1 MRAQSAASVGEVRGA
16 DAASR
21 NPFCRS
27 NTSLTGPRSLAVHT
41 RRICFP
47 LWTLTVLR
55 SDNEKRFLKKLTGQ
69 GKDAERVTL
78 PIIINNTFRALSF
91 PLPGNAEGG
100 QRPQCSNRPT
110 PRSQLLCR
118 PEFCVPPVQC
128 SDTSEAFVLHL
139 SCWRQCWVASSCP
152 LSFPTKQVARTH
164 VYIVSSRNVLG
175 WQRQAGSLLR
185 LTVFLVF
192 IHTYL
197 IFFIVQQGALS
208 DILWNLFNR
217 NLSLIF
223 MDMIHVFF

>member
-118 PEFCVPPVQC
+118 LSSVCRQC
-128 SDTSEAFVLHL
+128 SVVTLLKSLFYICPVGGSVGWLPHVLCL
-139 SCWRQCWVASSCP
+139 SPQ
-152 LSFPTKQVARTH
+152 
-164 VYIVSSRNVLG
+164 SRWHAPMFTL
-175 WQRQAGSLLR
+175 
-185 LTVFLVF
+185 
-192 IHTYL
+192 YL
-197 IFFIVQQGALS
+197 PA
-208 DILWNLFNR
+208 
-217 NLSLIF
+217 
-223 MDMIHVFF
+223 MY